1 VLRGVEPHQVYETPA
16 LLEAYQN
23 LLREQGVQ
31 LEWHF

>member
-16 LLEAYQN
+16 LLEEYQN
-23 LLREQGVQ
+23 LLRDQGIQ